1 MDFLYDTNV
10 WYAVSFAMFAVII
23 WKYGKPA
30 FLNYIDGRIAS
41 IREEIETAE
50 SLRTEAHELLA
61 QYQRKHRDAVQEAED
76 IIQNAKDHAKE
87 IKAQAKADIEETI
100 ARREKQL
107 EERIARMEA
116 SAVEEIKTHTANL
129 AIEATAEIIA
139 DKLDKKANQALVDL
153 SIKEI
158 GQKLH

>member
-1 MDFLYDTNV
+1 MDFLESTHF
-10 WYAVSFAMFAVII
+10 WYFVSFAMFAGIV

-30 FLNYIDGRIAS
+30 LLTFIDNRIEA

-61 QYQRKHRDAVQEAED
+61 QYQRKHRDAVLEAET
-76 IIQNAKDHAKE
+76 IIKNAKKHAKE
-87 IKAQAKADIEETI
+87 IKAKAEADIEEVIT
-100 ARREKQL
+100 RREKQL
-107 EERIARMEA
+107 EERIARMES

-139 DKLDKKANQALVDL
+139 DKLDKKANQALVDQ
-153 SIKEI
+153 SIQTI